1 MTFLRPSPRRQQVEF
16 ALLVLLA
23 VLITWNVTRNAARDT
38 LTERLAVA
46 RQEAQAYQ
54 DSLAGQKARTD
65 ALQARTVASERLVRT
80 MRSRLTA
87 RGASVDTAL
96 TSARTILEDSLATTA
111 DLRQQ
116 LSALSSLTQ
125 AYKYSAD
132 QYAVTVD
139 SLLVKLVSER
149 AAWEK
154 ERTYNVH
161 TLAAKDSVI
170 VALEAKRCRLLF
182 FSCPSRVVSATLGG
196 AAVLVTVLVVTASTP

>member
-1 MTFLRPSPRRQQVEF
+1 MTLLRPSPRRQRVELT
-16 ALLVLLA
+16 LLVLLV

-80 MRSRLTA
+80 MRSRLTE
-87 RGASVDTAL
+87 RGLSVDTAL
-96 TSARTILEDSLATTA
+96 ASARTILEDSLATTA

-161 TLAAKDSVI
+161 TLAAKDAVI
-170 VALEAKRCRLLF
+170 AAMKARECRILF
-182 FSCPSRVVSATLGG
+182 LPCPSRVVSGVLGG
-196 AAVLVTVLVVTASTP
+196 VVVIAAGVALSAATP